1 VRLWVTLSSE
11 DDRDVVVGHKSLA
24 MSANTYL
31 ALEGEGGGRGK
42 MQMGGRLVGDDAA
55 RLERVT
61 MLHV

>member
-1 VRLWVTLSSE
+1 MR
-11 DDRDVVVGHKSLA
+11 
-24 MSANTYL
+24 
-31 ALEGEGGGRGK
+31 EGLKGEGGRGK